1 MLFARAPLDGVVW
14 LDTLV
19 HDPACRSCPR
29 LRGPGEESED
39 ADADTDAEAGDD
51 GIPVLSGRARNWM
64 VAASAVTVVSAVLT
78 VVAN

>member
-19 HDPACRSCPR
+19 HDPACGSCPR
-29 LRGPGEESED
+29 RREPEEESEEEDD
-39 ADADTDAEAGDD
+39 ADAD
-51 GIPVLSGRARNWM
+51 GIAVLSGRARNWM

>member
-29 LRGPGEESED
+29 LRGPGEESEEAD
-39 ADADTDAEAGDD
+39 ADADADPD

>member
-19 HDPACRSCPR
+19 HDPACVSCPR
-29 LRGPGEESED
+29 RREPEEESEEDD
-39 ADADTDAEAGDD
+39 AD

-78 VVAN
+78 VMAN

>member
-1 MLFARAPLDGVVW
+1 MESDVTLFARAPLDGVVW

-19 HDPACRSCPR
+19 HDPACASCPR
-29 LRGPGEESED
+29 LRGPDDEPEAAV
-39 ADADTDAEAGDD
+39 ADS
-51 GIPVLSGRARNWM
+51 IPVLSGKARDWM

>member
-19 HDPACRSCPR
+19 HDPACGSCPR
-29 LRGPGEESED
+29 RREPEEESEEEDD
-39 ADADTDAEAGDD
+39 AD
-51 GIPVLSGRARNWM
+51 GIPVLSGPARNWM
-64 VAASAVTVVSAVLT
+64 VAASAVTVVSALLT

>member
-29 LRGPGEESED
+29 LREPADDPEEDD
-39 ADADTDAEAGDD
+39 AD

>member
-19 HDPACRSCPR
+19 HDPACDSCPR
-29 LRGPGEESED
+29 LRGAGEDTDE
-39 ADADTDAEAGDD
+39 ADAD

>member
-29 LRGPGEESED
+29 LRRSGEESEEAD
-39 ADADTDAEAGDD
+39 ADADPD

>member
-14 LDTLV
+14 LDTLI
-19 HDPACRSCPR
+19 HDPACGSCPR
-29 LRGPGEESED
+29 RREPEEESEED
-39 ADADTDAEAGDD
+39 DPD
-51 GIPVLSGRARNWM
+51 GIPVLTGRARNWM

>member
-29 LRGPGEESED
+29 LRGPGEQSEEAD
-39 ADADTDAEAGDD
+39 ADAEADPD

>member
-39 ADADTDAEAGDD
+39 ADAEADDD

>member
-19 HDPACRSCPR
+19 HDPACGSCPR
-29 LRGPGEESED
+29 RREPEEESDEED
-39 ADADTDAEAGDD
+39 DAD

-64 VAASAVTVVSAVLT
+64 VAASAVTVVSALLT

>member
-19 HDPACRSCPR
+19 HDPACRTCPR
-29 LRGPGEESED
+29 LRGPREESEE
-39 ADADTDAEAGDD
+39 ADPDPD
-51 GIPVLSGRARNWM
+51 GIPVLSGRGRNWM

>member
-29 LRGPGEESED
+29 LRRPGDESEDDD
-39 ADADTDAEAGDD
+39 ADADPD

>member
-19 HDPACRSCPR
+19 HDPACGSCPR
-29 LRGPGEESED
+29 RREPEEESEE
-39 ADADTDAEAGDD
+39 ADPD

-78 VVAN
+78 VVAS

>member
-1 MLFARAPLDGVVW
+1 MSSGSTHWYTIRPAARVRACGGGE
-14 LDTLV
+14 DT
-19 HDPACRSCPR
+19 
-29 LRGPGEESED
+29 EE
-39 ADADTDAEAGDD
+39 ADAD

>member
-19 HDPACRSCPR
+19 HDPACGSCPR
-29 LRGPGEESED
+29 RREPEEESEEDDPD
-39 ADADTDAEAGDD
+39 ADN
-51 GIPVLSGRARNWM
+51 IVVLSGRARNWM

>member
-14 LDTLV
+14 LDTLI
-19 HDPACRSCPR
+19 HDPACGSCPR
-29 LRGPGEESED
+29 RREPEEESE
-39 ADADTDAEAGDD
+39 EDD
-51 GIPVLSGRARNWM
+51 PDGSPVLTGRARNWM

>member
-19 HDPACRSCPR
+19 HDPACGSCPR
-29 LRGPGEESED
+29 PREAEDDSEEDD
-39 ADADTDAEAGDD
+39 AD